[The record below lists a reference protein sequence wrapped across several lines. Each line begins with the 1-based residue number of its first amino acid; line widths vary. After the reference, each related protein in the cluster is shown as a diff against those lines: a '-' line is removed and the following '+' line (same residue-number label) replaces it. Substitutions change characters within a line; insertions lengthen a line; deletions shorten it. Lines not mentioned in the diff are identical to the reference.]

1 MAFLDNSGDIIIDA
15 VLTDTSSDLKNLN
28 KDVSDELNKL
38 MTKEKYLNHQFAAL
52 SADYREVKVKLEG
65 QKISVDGPK
74 GSLSRI
80 LPSLVCCTL
89 DEGKQQ
95 LFIEKTQDTRLSQA
109 LFGLSRTL
117 VANMV
122 TGVSTGFQKRL
133 TITGVGYRAQM
144 DGKDLVL
151 NMGYSHPVKMI
162 TPKELTIQVESPT
175 SVVVSGMQKD
185 MVGEFAAKIRSV
197 RPPEPYKGK
206 GIAYEGEIIRRK
218 AGKTGK

>member
-1 MAFLDNSGDIIIDA
+1 MSRIGKQFIS
-15 VLTDTSSDLKNLN
+15 VP
-28 KDVSDELNKL
+28 
-38 MTKEKYLNHQFAAL
+38 EK
-52 SADYREVKVKLEG
+52 VTVKLDG
-65 QKISVDGPK
+65 QKILVEGPK
-74 GSLSRI
+74 GNLSRI

-89 DEGKQQ
+89 DATNQK
-95 LFIEKTQDTRLSQA
+95 LFLEKNQDTKLSQA
-109 LFGLSRTL
+109 LHGLSRTL

-122 TGVSTGFQKRL
+122 TGVSTGFEKRL
-133 TITGVGYRAQM
+133 EITGVGYRAQI

-162 TPKELTIQVESPT
+162 TPSELSVKVENPT

>member
-1 MAFLDNSGDIIIDA
+1 VSSYVIFGKIQLVMSRIGKRFIEVPAKVTIKLD
-15 VLTDTSSDLKNLN
+15 
-28 KDVSDELNKL
+28 
-38 MTKEKYLNHQFAAL
+38 
-52 SADYREVKVKLEG
+52 G
-65 QKISVDGPK
+65 QKIYVDGPK
-74 GSLSRI
+74 GNLSRI

-89 DEGKQQ
+89 DESKQKI
-95 LFIEKTQDTRLSQA
+95 FIEKTQNTKLSQA

-122 TGVSTGFQKRL
+122 TGVSDGFQKRL
-133 TITGVGYRAQM
+133 QITGVGYRAQL

-162 TPKELTIQVESPT
+162 TPKDLSVSVENPT
-175 SVVVSGMQKD
+175 SVVVSGTQKD
-185 MVGEFAAKIRSV
+185 MVGEFAAKIRAV

>member
-1 MAFLDNSGDIIIDA
+1 MSRIG
-15 VLTDTSSDLKNLN
+15 
-28 KDVSDELNKL
+28 KL
-38 MTKEKYLNHQFAAL
+38 SINIPEK
-52 SADYREVKVKLEG
+52 VKVTLDG
-65 QKISVDGPK
+65 QKILIDGPK

-89 DEGKQQ
+89 DDTNQK
-95 LFIEKTQDTRLSQA
+95 LFLEKTQDTKLSQA
-109 LFGLSRTL
+109 LYGLSRTL

-122 TGVSTGFQKRL
+122 TGVSSGFEKRL
-133 TITGVGYRAQM
+133 QITGVGYRAQL

-162 TPKELTIQVESPT
+162 TPNELSVKVETPT

-206 GIAYEGEIIRRK
+206 GIAYEGEVIRRK

>member
-1 MAFLDNSGDIIIDA
+1 MSRIGKQFI
-15 VLTDTSSDLKNLN
+15 V
-28 KDVSDELNKL
+28 VP
-38 MTKEKYLNHQFAAL
+38 EK
-52 SADYREVKVKLEG
+52 VKVKLEG

-80 LPSLVCCTL
+80 LPSLVCCTM
-89 DEGKQQ
+89 DDSHEK

-109 LFGLSRTL
+109 LYGLSRTL

-122 TGVSTGFQKRL
+122 TGVSKGFEKRL
-133 TITGVGYRAQM
+133 EITGVGYRAQVA
-144 DGKDLVL
+144 GTDLVL

-162 TPKELTIQVESPT
+162 PPTGVNVKVENQT
-175 SVVVSGMQKD
+175 SVVVSGIQKD
-185 MVGEFAAKIRSV
+185 IVGEFAAKIRSV

-206 GIAYEGEIIRRK
+206 GIAYEGEVIRRK

>member
-1 MAFLDNSGDIIIDA
+1 MSRIGKQFINIP
-15 VLTDTSSDLKNLN
+15 
-28 KDVSDELNKL
+28 
-38 MTKEKYLNHQFAAL
+38 EKVQ
-52 SADYREVKVKLEG
+52 VKLNG
-65 QKISVDGPK
+65 QQVSVVGPK
-74 GSLSRI
+74 WSLSRI
-80 LPSLVCCTL
+80 LPSLVCCNL
-89 DEGKQQ
+89 DESKQK
-95 LFIEKTQDTRLSQA
+95 LFIEKTKDTKLSQA
-109 LFGLSRTL
+109 LYGLSRTL

-122 TGVSTGFQKRL
+122 IGVSDGFEKRL
-133 TITGVGYRAQM
+133 QITGVGYRAQL

-162 TPKELTIQVESPT
+162 TPSELSVKVENPT

-206 GIAYEGEIIRRK
+206 GIAYEGEVIRRK

>member
-1 MAFLDNSGDIIIDA
+1 MSRIGKQFINIP
-15 VLTDTSSDLKNLN
+15 
-28 KDVSDELNKL
+28 
-38 MTKEKYLNHQFAAL
+38 EK
-52 SADYREVKVKLEG
+52 VKVKLEG
-65 QKISVDGPK
+65 QKILVDGPK

-89 DEGKQQ
+89 DDTSQK
-95 LFIEKTQDTRLSQA
+95 LFLEKTQDTKLSQA
-109 LFGLSRTL
+109 LYGLSRTL

-122 TGVSTGFQKRL
+122 TGVSSGFEKRL
-133 TITGVGYRAQM
+133 QITGVGYRAQL

-162 TPKELTIQVESPT
+162 TPNELSVKVENPP
-175 SVVVSGMQKD
+175 SVLVSGMQKD

-206 GIAYEGEIIRRK
+206 GIAYEGEVIRRK

>member
-1 MAFLDNSGDIIIDA
+1 MSRIGKKSIVIP
-15 VLTDTSSDLKNLN
+15 
-28 KDVSDELNKL
+28 E
-38 MTKEKYLNHQFAAL
+38 
-52 SADYREVKVKLEG
+52 KVKIKLDG
-65 QKISVDGPK
+65 QKILVDGPK

-80 LPSLVCCTL
+80 LPSLVCCTM
-89 DEGKQQ
+89 DEGGQN
-95 LFIEKTQDTRLSQA
+95 LFIEKTQDTKLSQA

-122 TGVSTGFQKRL
+122 HGVSVGFEKRL
-133 TITGVGYRAQM
+133 QITGVGYRAQLS
-144 DGKDLVL
+144 GKDLVL
-151 NMGYSHPVKMI
+151 NMGYSHPVTMAPPEGLAVK
-162 TPKELTIQVESPT
+162 VESPT

-206 GIAYEGEIIRRK
+206 GIAYEGEVIRRK

>member
-1 MAFLDNSGDIIIDA
+1 MSRIGKQGI
-15 VLTDTSSDLKNLN
+15 V
-28 KDVSDELNKL
+28 VP
-38 MTKEKYLNHQFAAL
+38 EK
-52 SADYREVKVKLEG
+52 VKVKLEG

-175 SVVVSGMQKD
+175 SVVVSGAEKD

-206 GIAYEGEIIRRK
+206 GIAYEGDIIRRK